1 MDLHATTKI
10 KERHAD
16 PSKSLSERVQV
27 YFYFVLILAAVIFSL
42 SALSL
47 IWKIAA
53 FTVIISAA
61 IAPRVWVLRQKQSLE
76 KLRKQQIAVHRLKKQ
91 YLWKTEDNRD
101 AGSRAH
107 MSLSLPS
114 LPAAPQHLFAH
125 GTKAHDIPLKTAY
138 R

>member
-76 KLRKQQIAVHRLKKQ
+76 KLRKQQIAVHRLKNATS
-91 YLWKTEDNRD
+91 LEDR
-101 AGSRAH
+101 R
-107 MSLSLPS
+107 
-114 LPAAPQHLFAH
+114 
-125 GTKAHDIPLKTAY
+125 
-138 R
+138 